1 MAFAPCAGSRLTT
14 GTAQRTPMEGAHVS
28 PALGEPPSPHGE
40 TIRRGLDP
48 RPTHPTAARSDA
60 FAPSEAQSI
69 ADT

>member
-1 MAFAPCAGSRLTT
+1 
-14 GTAQRTPMEGAHVS
+14 MEGAHVS